1 MYVPADTSLDND
13 DVAFVNTVAHL
24 LSVEVLR
31 VPVEEKDSEDI
42 LENSHNGRLPLLL
55 LEDGTTYISEP
66 LSIARWFSNNKQG
79 FYGPDLI

>member
-1 MYVPADTSLDND
+1 MYVPAEASQVND
-13 DVAFVNTVAHL
+13 DVAFVNTVAQL

-31 VPVEEKDSEDI
+31 VPVAEIDSEEI
-42 LENSHNGRLPLLL
+42 LENSHNGKLPLLL